1 MYTAALLLHSWIRWV
16 VIVLGAVAVW
26 QAAAAASE
34 RRWSPSDDRAGM
46 LFTLALDVQMLIGL
60 LLFFWLSPTIPAAME
75 NASAAMR
82 QPQLR
87 FWLVEHPTGML
98 AALIL
103 VHVGRVRT
111 RRVPDAVK
119 GRRAR
124 LFFGLALLLILAAI
138 PWPGLPYGRGLI
150 RW

>member
-1 MYTAALLLHSWIRWV
+1 MYSAALLLHSWFRWA
-16 VIVLGAVAVW
+16 VIVLGAIAVW
-26 QAAAAASE
+26 QAVAAASE
-34 RRWSPSDDRAGM
+34 RRWSPGDERAGM
-46 LFTLALDVQMLIGL
+46 LFTLSVDLQVLIGF

-87 FWLVEHPTGML
+87 FWLVEHPIGML
-98 AALIL
+98 AAVIL

-111 RRVPDAVK
+111 RRAPDAVK

-124 LFFGLALLLILAAI
+124 LFFGLALLLILASI

>member
-1 MYTAALLLHSWIRWV
+1 
-16 VIVLGAVAVW
+16 
-26 QAAAAASE
+26 
-34 RRWSPSDDRAGM
+34 
-46 LFTLALDVQMLIGL
+46 
-60 LLFFWLSPTIPAAME
+60 
-75 NASAAMR
+75 MR

-87 FWLVEHPTGML
+87 FWLVEHPIGML

-111 RRVPDAVK
+111 RRAPDAVK

-124 LFFGLALLLILAAI
+124 LFFGLALLLILASI